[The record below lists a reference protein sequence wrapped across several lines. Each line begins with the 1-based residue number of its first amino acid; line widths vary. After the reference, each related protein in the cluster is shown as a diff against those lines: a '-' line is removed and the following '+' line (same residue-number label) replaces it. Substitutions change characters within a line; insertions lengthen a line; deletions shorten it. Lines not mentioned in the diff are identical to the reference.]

1 MPTTF
6 VSNSNEQLTVSIS
19 EKLIKSVFFVED
31 PVAEQHLPAAS
42 CRRILRTHA
51 RRFISVCRACAL
63 ARRVN

>member
-31 PVAEQHLPAAS
+31 PVAEQHLPAAVDAYYVRMRVAS
-42 CRRILRTHA
+42 SA
-51 RRFISVCRACAL
+51 SVVHVR
-63 ARRVN
+63 